1 VRAGRYPSRD
11 AALMD
16 GVRMLQQRDAA
27 IAELRMKYLQ
37 GIAAADRGET
47 EKAAE
52 LLGELRNNVAAMKLG
67 RGTQN

>member
-1 VRAGRYPSRD
+1 
-11 AALMD
+11 
-16 GVRMLQQRDAA
+16 MLQQRDAT
-27 IAELRMKYLQ
+27 IAEMRMKYLQ